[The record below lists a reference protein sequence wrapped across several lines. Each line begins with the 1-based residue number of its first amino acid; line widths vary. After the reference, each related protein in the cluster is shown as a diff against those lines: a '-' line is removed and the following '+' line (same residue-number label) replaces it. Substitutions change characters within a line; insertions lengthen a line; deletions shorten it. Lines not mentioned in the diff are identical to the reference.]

1 MQVWYITGG
10 SGGLGLSLAKY
21 LLEKGDRV
29 AVTSRKLSNLERVL
43 GKENENFLPLEL
55 NFNSSMHQDIALN
68 FQAIESK
75 FGRLDNLVNN
85 AGYGLLG
92 HMEEIEE
99 KDLREQFEV
108 NLFAPFLVSQAAL
121 KIMRPQSIK
130 EGGNA
135 QNIKARIFN
144 LSSIAGFRSAGASTP
159 YSMTKFALSAF
170 SEGLREDVIDFGI
183 SVTNVMPAGFR
194 TEFLGSSMQL
204 GMKQISDYEAK
215 RKVLLGW
222 VQQYNGLQPGNPES
236 FAKVIFD
243 LSRDSNPPLN
253 LFMGDYA
260 YEAAKAKIEQVKDDI
275 ARTEPFAGKAV
286 DFND

>member
-21 LLEKGDRV
+21 LLEKGDKV
-29 AVTSRKLSNLERVL
+29 AVTSRKLSNLEEVL

-55 NFNSSMHQDIALN
+55 NFGSSMHQDISSN
-68 FQAIESK
+68 IHAIESK

-92 HMEEIEE
+92 YIEEIEE

-108 NLFAPFLVSQAAL
+108 NLFAPFLISQAAL

-130 EGGNA
+130 EGGNT

-144 LSSIAGFRSAGASTP
+144 LSSIAGFRAAGASTP

-194 TEFLGSSMQL
+194 TEFLGSSMRL
-204 GMKQISDYEAK
+204 GTKNIGDYDTK
-215 RKVLLGW
+215 RKMLLGW
-222 VQQYNGLQPGNPES
+222 VEQYDGMQPGNPES
-236 FAKVIFD
+236 FAKVIFN

-260 YEAAKAKIEQVKDDI
+260 YEAAKAKLKQVKDEI
-275 ARTEPFAGKAV
+275 IKTEPYAGKVV
-286 DFND
+286 DFQS